1 MDNQTGTTES
11 TPTGDAATDTNEVSD
26 LGSAGAESS
35 GEKSSGFDAAAAEA
49 TMKPTLGSTPKG
61 KSEPAVPKPTAQQTA
76 AERRKYALKVDGQE
90 IEEELTDDEIR
101 VRLQKA
107 HAVDKRFAEVA
118 NQRKQIE
125 AALAQLKT
133 DPAKALKEIAGL
145 DLDEWAEKRILER
158 YQEAMLPEAEREK
171 AELQRKVAEYERMM
185 EEQKTAAE
193 TAKQQEYEQ
202 QVFEQTER
210 DFIQAVEQLGYDK
223 GFSRTVLV
231 PMMAEIAESAL
242 DYGVELTPSQ
252 MAAEANKRLETIHR
266 RQVQGLKG
274 EQLLRYLGDDVVTE
288 AIRAKLAATK
298 GAVGQSAPT
307 PPPPARK
314 PTTQE
319 SRKPM
324 TPAEWRMKHLYGME

>member
-1 MDNQTGTTES
+1 MENQTGTTES
-11 TPTGDAATDTNEVSD
+11 TPTGDAATE
-26 LGSAGAESS
+26 GSEGQALETSGASS
-35 GEKSSGFDAAAAEA
+35 TGGRSSGFDSAASEAA
-49 TMKPTLGSTPKG
+49 MKPTLGSKSGEQKAPAPKV
-61 KSEPAVPKPTAQQTA
+61 PAAPTA
-76 AERRKYALKVDGQE
+76 AEKRKYALKVDGQD
-90 IEEELTDDEIR
+90 IEEELSDDEIR

-118 NQRKQIE
+118 NQRKAIE
-125 AALAQLKT
+125 EALKTIKT

-171 AELQRKVAEYERMM
+171 AEMQKKLADYERQF

-193 TAKQQEYEQ
+193 TAKQQAYEQ
-202 QVFEQTER
+202 QVFEKTEAE
-210 DFIQAVEQLGYDK
+210 FIEAVETLGYDK

-274 EQLLRYLGDDVVTE
+274 EQLLRYLGDNVVTE

-298 GAVGQSAPT
+298 GAVPTTPT

-319 SRKPM
+319 PRKPM
-324 TPAEWRMKHLYGME
+324 TPQEWRMKHLYGME

>member
-1 MDNQTGTTES
+1 MENQTGTTES

-26 LGSAGAESS
+26 LGSAGAGSAGGKTS
-35 GEKSSGFDAAAAEA
+35 GYDAAASEA
-49 TMKPTLGSTPKG
+49 AMKPTLGSTPKA
-61 KSEPAVPKPTAQQTA
+61 PATPKDAAPKAPTA
-76 AERRKYALKVDGQE
+76 AEKRKYQLKVDGQD
-90 IEEELTDDEIR
+90 IEEELSDDDIR

-118 NQRKQIE
+118 SQRKAIE
-125 AALAQLKT
+125 EALKTIKT

-158 YQEAMLPEAEREK
+158 YQEAMMPEAEREK
-171 AELQRKVAEYERMM
+171 AEMQRKLADYERQF

-193 TAKQQEYEQ
+193 TARQQAYEQ
-202 QVFEQTER
+202 QVFEKTEQE
-210 DFIQAVEQLGYDK
+210 FISAVEQLGYDK

-252 MAAEANKRLETIHR
+252 MASEANKRLETIHR

-288 AIRAKLAATK
+288 AIRAKLSATRGTAA
-298 GAVGQSAPT
+298 APST

-314 PTTQE
+314 PVTE
-319 SRKPM
+319 APRKPM
-324 TPAEWRMKHLYGME
+324 TPQEWRMKHLYGME

>member
-1 MDNQTGTTES
+1 MENQTGTTES
-11 TPTGDAATDTNEVSD
+11 TPTGDAATEATEGQALVSGGA
-26 LGSAGAESS
+26 GSSEGR
-35 GEKSSGFDAAAAEA
+35 SSGFDAAASEA
-49 TMKPTLGSTPKG
+49 AIKPTLGTTKAPAAPKDATPKAPT
-61 KSEPAVPKPTAQQTA
+61 PAEK
-76 AERRKYALKVDGQE
+76 RRYALKVDGQD
-90 IEEELTDDEIR
+90 IEEELSEDEIR
-101 VRLQKA
+101 VRLQKS

-118 NQRKQIE
+118 NQRKAIE
-125 AALAQLKT
+125 EALKTIKT

-158 YQEAMLPEAEREK
+158 YQEAMLPQEEREK
-171 AELQRKVAEYERMM
+171 AEMQKKLADYERQF

-193 TAKQQEYEQ
+193 TAKQQAYEQ
-202 QVFEQTER
+202 QVFEKTEAE
-210 DFIQAVEQLGYDK
+210 FIEAVETLGYDK

-288 AIRAKLAATK
+288 AIRAKLAATR
-298 GAVGQSAPT
+298 GPAAAPST

-314 PTTQE
+314 PTTE
-319 SRKPM
+319 APRKAM
-324 TPAEWRMKHLYGME
+324 TPQEWRMKHMYGIE

>member
-1 MDNQTGTTES
+1 MENQTGTTES
-11 TPTGDAATDTNEVSD
+11 TPTGDAATEGGEGQALETS
-26 LGSAGAESS
+26 GASSTGGRSS
-35 GEKSSGFDAAAAEA
+35 GYDSAASEAA
-49 TMKPTLGSTPKG
+49 MKPTLGSKSGEQKAPAPKA
-61 KSEPAVPKPTAQQTA
+61 PAAPTA
-76 AERRKYALKVDGQE
+76 AEKRRYALKVDGQD
-90 IEEELTDDEIR
+90 IEEELSDDDIR
-101 VRLQKA
+101 VRLQKS

-125 AALAQLKT
+125 AALSQLKN

-171 AELQRKVAEYERMM
+171 AEMQKKLADYERQF

-193 TAKQQEYEQ
+193 SAKQQAYEQ
-202 QVFEQTER
+202 QVFEKTEQE
-210 DFIQAVEQLGYDK
+210 FIQAVETLGYDK

-252 MAAEANKRLETIHR
+252 MASEANKRLETIHR

-288 AIRAKLAATK
+288 AIRAKLAATR
-298 GAVGQSAPT
+298 GPSAAPST

-314 PTTQE
+314 PTTE
-319 SRKPM
+319 APRKPM

>member
-11 TPTGDAATDTNEVSD
+11 TPTGDAATESGEGQSLVS
-26 LGSAGAESS
+26 SGAESS
-35 GEKSSGFDAAAAEA
+35 GGGKSSGFDAAAAEA
-49 TMKPTLGSTPKG
+49 TIKPTLGSSKAAPKA
-61 KSEPAVPKPTAQQTA
+61 EPAAPKAPTA
-76 AERRKYALKVDGQE
+76 AEKRRYALKVDGQE
-90 IEEELTDDEIR
+90 IEEELSDDEIR

-171 AELQRKVAEYERMM
+171 AEMQRKLAEYERQF

-193 TAKQQEYEQ
+193 RQKADAYEQ
-202 QVFEQTER
+202 QVFEQTEQE
-210 DFIQAVEQLGYDK
+210 FISAVEQLGYDK

-231 PMMAEIAESAL
+231 PMMAEIAEAAL

-252 MAAEANKRLETIHR
+252 MATEANKRLETIHR

-274 EQLLRYLGDDVVTE
+274 EALLKYLGDDVVTE

-298 GAVGQSAPT
+298 GAAPQAA

-319 SRKPM
+319 PRKPM

>member
-1 MDNQTGTTES
+1 MENQTGTTES
-11 TPTGDAATDTNEVSD
+11 TPTGDAATEATEGQALV
-26 LGSAGAESS
+26 SS
-35 GEKSSGFDAAAAEA
+35 GAGSSEGRSSGFDAAASEA
-49 TMKPTLGSTPKG
+49 AIKPTLGSPAKTP
-61 KSEPAVPKPTAQQTA
+61 AAPKDAAPKAPTA

-90 IEEELTDDEIR
+90 IEEELSDDEIR

-107 HAVDKRFAEVA
+107 HAVDKRFQEVA
-118 NQRKQIE
+118 QQRKVIE
-125 AALAQLKT
+125 EALKTIKT

-158 YQEAMLPEAEREK
+158 YQEAMMPEAEREK
-171 AELQRKVAEYERMM
+171 AEMQRKLAEYERQF

-193 TAKQQEYEQ
+193 TARQQEYEQ
-202 QVFEQTER
+202 QVFEKTEQE
-210 DFIQAVEQLGYDK
+210 FISAVEQLGYDK

-266 RQVQGLKG
+266 RQVQGLRG
-274 EQLLRYLGDDVVTE
+274 EALLRYLGEDVVTE

-298 GAVGQSAPT
+298 GAVAAPAST
-307 PPPPARK
+307 PPPARK
-314 PTTQE
+314 PSTE
-319 SRKPM
+319 APRKSM
-324 TPAEWRMKHLYGME
+324 TPQEWRMKHLYGME

>member
-11 TPTGDAATDTNEVSD
+11 TPTGDAATEATEGQALASGGA
-26 LGSAGAESS
+26 GSSEGR
-35 GEKSSGFDAAAAEA
+35 SSGFDSAASEAAL
-49 TMKPTLGSTPKG
+49 KPTLGSAG
-61 KSEPAVPKPTAQQTA
+61 KAPAAAKPAAPKPPTP
-76 AERRKYALKVDGQE
+76 AEKRRYALKVDGQD
-90 IEEELTDDEIR
+90 IEEELSDDEIR

-125 AALAQLKT
+125 EALKT
-133 DPAKALKEIAGL
+133 LKSDPAKALKEIAGL
-145 DLDEWAEKRILER
+145 DLDEWAEQRILER
-158 YQEAMLPEAEREK
+158 YQEAMMPEAEREK
-171 AELQRKVAEYERMM
+171 AEMQRKLADYERQF

-193 TAKQQEYEQ
+193 SARQQAYEQ
-202 QVFEQTER
+202 QVFEKTEQE
-210 DFIQAVEQLGYDK
+210 FISAVDQLGYDK

-298 GAVGQSAPT
+298 GAVAAPQPT
-307 PPPPARK
+307 PPPARK

-319 SRKPM
+319 PRKTM
-324 TPAEWRMKHLYGME
+324 TPQEWRMKHLYGME

>member
-1 MDNQTGTTES
+1 MENQTGTTES
-11 TPTGDAATDTNEVSD
+11 TPTGDAATE
-26 LGSAGAESS
+26 GSEGQALETSGASS
-35 GEKSSGFDAAAAEA
+35 TGGRSSGFDSAASEAA
-49 TMKPTLGSTPKG
+49 MKPTLGSKSGEQKAPAPKV
-61 KSEPAVPKPTAQQTA
+61 PAAPTA
-76 AERRKYALKVDGQE
+76 AEKRKYALKVDGQD
-90 IEEELTDDEIR
+90 IEEELSDDEIR

-118 NQRKQIE
+118 NQRKAIE
-125 AALAQLKT
+125 EALKTIKT

-171 AELQRKVAEYERMM
+171 AEMQKKLADYERQF

-193 TAKQQEYEQ
+193 TAKQQAYEQ
-202 QVFEQTER
+202 QVFEKTEAE
-210 DFIQAVEQLGYDK
+210 FIEAVETLGYDK

-298 GAVGQSAPT
+298 GAVPTTPT

-319 SRKPM
+319 PRKPM
-324 TPAEWRMKHLYGME
+324 TPQEWRMKHLYGME